1 MQDLRQAHYHPSLI
15 ILLKEFIKLIVNTNM
30 IINNVKHVALNIK
43 IVSAFLDME
52 TLKIIQ
58 KNINVCDV
66 IIITPKKSLMKT
78 LRGDLLI
85 HTNFLK
91 MTLISLIYSC

>member
-52 TLKIIQ
+52 TLKII
-58 KNINVCDV
+58 
-66 IIITPKKSLMKT
+66 
-78 LRGDLLI
+78 
-85 HTNFLK
+85 
-91 MTLISLIYSC
+91 